1 MATVTEQISEVLLG
15 TTEEPNLS
23 QETRANFMQHAI
35 QDEATGEYYL
45 SQEEFINAIAP
56 EREDYVS
63 RFLLRHFDCRD
74 LQSQH
79 PRDLCKG

>member
-1 MATVTEQISEVLLG
+1 MATVTDQISEVLLG
-15 TTEEPNLS
+15 TTEEPQLS
-23 QETRANFMQHAI
+23 QETRANFMQHAV

-63 RFLLRHFDCRD
+63 AFPWIAFKTHDVHFKF
-74 LQSQH
+74 
-79 PRDLCKG
+79 PRLCCT